1 MVPRTIRAAALTV
14 TSDPKAASMSIPRPF
29 PRNAATPPLTA
40 ARSLL
45 RSRGGL
51 TLVEVS
57 ISTLIVGMLM
67 VASLQSVANVGR
79 TWTAT
84 NQLVDGQGLAQE
96 LIREILAQGYTD
108 PTDPNATTWGPEGSE
123 SNRATFNDLDDYS
136 GWTESPVKN
145 AAGTALTGYT
155 GWTRSVVVQL
165 LNKNDYSVLS
175 AGSVDQGLRAVTVT
189 VTSPAGKTTIAK
201 VYRSKVGG
209 TQQPLSADATFV
221 TWVGCTLKLGTNT
234 PATTGVS
241 LSNHAED
248 Q

>member
-1 MVPRTIRAAALTV
+1 MCILRL
-14 TSDPKAASMSIPRPF
+14 F
-29 PRNAATPPLTA
+29 PRNAAPPSSKA
-40 ARSLL
+40 ARS
-45 RSRGGL
+45 GL

-67 VASLQSVANVGR
+67 LASLQSVANIGR

-96 LIREILAQGYTD
+96 LIREILAQSYSD
-108 PTDPNATTWGPEGSE
+108 PTDPNATTWGLE
-123 SNRATFNDLDDYS
+123 SGETTRATFDDIDDYS

-155 GWTRSVVVQL
+155 GWTRSVTVQKL
-165 LNKNDYSVLS
+165 ATSGYTVL
-175 AGSVDQGLRAVTVT
+175 ANGAADQGLRAITVT
-189 VTSPAGKTTIAK
+189 VTSPTGRTTTTK
-201 VYRSKVGG
+201 VYRSNVGG
-209 TQQPLSADATFV
+209 TQQTLSADATFV
-221 TWVGCTLKLGTNT
+221 TWVGCTLKLGTNA

>member
-1 MVPRTIRAAALTV
+1 MCIPRLFLRNDATP
-14 TSDPKAASMSIPRPF
+14 SSKAAR
-29 PRNAATPPLTA
+29 R
-40 ARSLL
+40 
-45 RSRGGL
+45 GL

-57 ISTLIVGMLM
+57 ISTLIVGLLML
-67 VASLQSVANVGR
+67 ASLQSVANIGR
-79 TWTAT
+79 TWTVT

-96 LIREILAQGYTD
+96 LIREILAQGYSD
-108 PTDPNATTWGPEGSE
+108 PTDPNATSWGLE
-123 SNRATFNDLDDYS
+123 SGETTRATFDDLDDYS

-155 GWTRSVVVQL
+155 GWTRSVIVQL

-175 AGSVDQGLRAVTVT
+175 AGLTDQGLRAITVT
-189 VTSPAGKTTIAK
+189 VTSPTNKTTTAK
-201 VYRSKVGG
+201 VYRSNLGG

-221 TWVGCTLKLGTNT
+221 TWVGCTLKLGTNA

>member
-1 MVPRTIRAAALTV
+1 MNHLTPAAV
-14 TSDPKAASMSIPRPF
+14 TSDSKAALMGLFRSSPRHL
-29 PRNAATPPLTA
+29 ATSPA
-40 ARSLL
+40 KASRDRL

-57 ISTLIVGMLM
+57 ISTLIVGLLM
-67 VASLQSVANVGR
+67 VASLQSVANIGR
-79 TWTAT
+79 TWTIT

-96 LIREILAQGYTD
+96 LIREILAQGYSD
-108 PTDPNATTWGPEGSE
+108 PTDPNATTWGLETGE
-123 SNRATFNDLDDYS
+123 TTRATFDDIDDYS

-145 AAGTALTGYT
+145 AAGTALAGYT
-155 GWTRSVVVQL
+155 GWTRSVLVDK
-165 LNKNDYSVLS
+165 LNADSYITVPNNS
-175 AGSVDQGLRAVTVT
+175 ADQGLRAVTVT
-189 VTSPAGKTTIAK
+189 VTSPTGKTTAAK

-209 TQQPLSADATFV
+209 TQQSLSADATFV
-221 TWVGCTLKLGTNT
+221 TWVGCTLKLGTNA